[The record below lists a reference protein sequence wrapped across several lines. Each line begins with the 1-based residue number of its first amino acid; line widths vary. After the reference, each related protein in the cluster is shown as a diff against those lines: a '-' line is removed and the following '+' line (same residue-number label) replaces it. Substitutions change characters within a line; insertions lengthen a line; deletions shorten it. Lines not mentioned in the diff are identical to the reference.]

1 MDSNF
6 SVTPEPKPA
15 REFFRSWNFWRPFL
29 GVAVGGTGGF
39 LYYYFIGCNSGT
51 CPITRTPYGS
61 ILMGG
66 LLGYLI
72 LSSIGTSS
80 RKEKK

>member
-15 REFFRSWNFWRPFL
+15 REIFKSWNFWKPFL
-29 GVAVGGTGGF
+29 GVTVGGTGGF

-51 CPITRTPYGS
+51 CPITGTPYGS

-72 LSSIGTSS
+72 LSSIGTSN

>member
-15 REFFRSWNFWRPFL
+15 REFFRSWYFWRIFL

-51 CPITRTPYGS
+51 CPITSTPYGS

-66 LLGYLI
+66 LLGFLI